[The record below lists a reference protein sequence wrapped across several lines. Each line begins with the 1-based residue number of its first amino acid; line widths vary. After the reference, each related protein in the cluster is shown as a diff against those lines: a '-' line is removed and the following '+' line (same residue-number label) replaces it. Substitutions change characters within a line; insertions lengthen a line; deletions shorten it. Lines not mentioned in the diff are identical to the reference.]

1 MLGSEVDLESVLTRI
16 TRAGNQTMNPANF
29 AKSKVVVANRIER
42 NGREALKNFLRSR
55 ALNCQ
60 LRVSW
65 PSVLDL
71 RIEFVIRFDVFEVVI
86 LIASVDAQ
94 QIVRVRDF
102 MNQQVIHKSA

>member
-16 TRAGNQTMNPANF
+16 TRAGNQTMNPAHV

-42 NGREALKNFLRSR
+42 NGREALKNVLCSR

-60 LRVSW
+60 LRVPW
-65 PSVLDL
+65 PGIFDL
-71 RIEFVIRFDVFEVVI
+71 RIELVIRFHVFEVVI

-94 QIVRVRDF
+94 QIVRVRDL
-102 MNQQVIHKSA
+102 MHE